1 MLPAILGLAGS
12 SLASAG
18 LLGTTLA
25 ASPFIASAIGSGI
38 GSLLQG
44 GTTEDA
50 LQAGL
55 LGGIGGAIGSKLGT
69 TATGTS
75 NVMGGDPSALVGGN
89 VINSPMG
96 QGLDGLSNLSTGPN
110 LSSSMSTAGPDSF
123 IPNFDVSS
131 APSFTSQL
139 SSPGAIGAGLGA
151 SFAPPPP
158 MKKEEDDFVAPRGA
172 PISGKI
178 NTPMGDYIPGKDAEF
193 DYGFLPNFQEG
204 GLVNLGDSM
213 MPEGEMNDKEL
224 INAAVD
230 AIKGESEN
238 AEMILGQFLAKF
250 GEDALR
256 DLVEKVQS
264 GKFDENTGKADGM
277 VKGMG
282 DGMDDMIPASM
293 TDSDQDVLLSDGEFV
308 VPADVVSGLGNGS
321 SDAGA
326 DKLEDMMDRVRE
338 LRTGGKTQPPD
349 IPDEMMLPA

>member
-1 MLPAILGLAGS
+1 MLPAILGYA
-12 SLASAG
+12 ASA
-18 LLGTTLA
+18 LA
-25 ASPFIASAIGSGI
+25 PTIGMNAVLASAIGSGI

-50 LQAGL
+50 LGAAA
-55 LGGIGGAIGSKLGT
+55 LGGLGAGIGQSLGGTSSAMGSDPSVFAGTNASTQLGATGPMSVPTGGAASL
-69 TATGTS
+69 TS
-75 NVMGGDPSALVGGN
+75 NMSSPALAN
-89 VINSPMG
+89 
-96 QGLDGLSNLSTGPN
+96 NLSVGPLGSNVAAGPSLTNPDFGLAN
-110 LSSSMSTAGPDSF
+110 LSSKA
-123 IPNFDVSS
+123 
-131 APSFTSQL
+131 AL
-139 SSPGAIGAGLGA
+139 GAGLGA
-151 SFAPPPP
+151 SLAPPPP
-158 MKKEEDDFVAPRGA
+158 MKKEEDNFVAPRGA
-172 PISGKI
+172 PISGKV
-178 NTPMGDYIPGKDAEF
+178 NKPMSGYRPGFDPEF

-213 MPEGEMNDKEL
+213 EPEGEMNDKEL

-238 AEMILGQFLAKF
+238 AEIILGQFLAKF

-256 DLVEKVQS
+256 DLVDKVQS
-264 GKFDENTGKADGM
+264 GVFDENAGEADGM

-338 LRTGGKTQPPD
+338 LRTGGKAQPPD

>member
-1 MLPAILGLAGS
+1 MAAQALIPTTVMPAFLAG
-12 SLASAG
+12 
-18 LLGTTLA
+18 
-25 ASPFIASAIGSGI
+25 AIGSGV

-44 GTTEDA
+44 GTTDDA

-55 LGGIGGAIGSKLGT
+55 LGGIGGAIGGGLGK

-75 NVMGGDPSALVGGN
+75 TALGGDPSFVAPD
-89 VINSPMG
+89 IATA
-96 QGLDGLSNLSTGPN
+96 NLASTGPAADLAAAGQSMGIGTPN
-110 LSSSMSTAGPDSF
+110 LTSSMASG
-123 IPNFDVSS
+123 FD
-131 APSFTSQL
+131 L
-139 SSPGAIGAGLGA
+139 SKLASPAAIGTGLGA

-178 NTPMGDYIPGKDAEF
+178 NRPMDNYRPGKDDEF

-256 DLVEKVQS
+256 DLVDKVQS
-264 GKFDENTGKADGM
+264 GVFDENTGEADGM

-293 TDSDQDVLLSDGEFV
+293 KDSDQDVLLSDGEFV

-338 LRTGGKTQPPD
+338 LRTGGKAQPPD

>member
-1 MLPAILGLAGS
+1 MLPAILGYAASALAPTIGMNAMLAG
-12 SLASAG
+12 
-18 LLGTTLA
+18 
-25 ASPFIASAIGSGI
+25 AIGSGI

-50 LQAGL
+50 LGAAALGGLGAGL
-55 LGGIGGAIGSKLGT
+55 GQSLGGTSKAL
-69 TATGTS
+69 
-75 NVMGGDPSALVGGN
+75 GGDPSVFAGTNATTQLGSAGPISAPNAALTSNMSTPTFG
-89 VINSPMG
+89 
-96 QGLDGLSNLSTGPN
+96 SNLSVGPLGSN
-110 LSSSMSTAGPDSF
+110 VAAGPSLTNPDF
-123 IPNFDVSS
+123 GLTNFAG
-131 APSFTSQL
+131 AP
-139 SSPGAIGAGLGA
+139 AIGAGLGA
-151 SFAPPPP
+151 SFALPPP
-158 MKKEEDDFVAPRGA
+158 MKKEEDNFTAPRGA

-178 NTPMGDYIPGKDAEF
+178 NRPRDDYRPGKDEEF

-256 DLVEKVQS
+256 DLVDKVQS
-264 GKFDENTGKADGM
+264 GVFDENAGEADGM

-338 LRTGGKTQPPD
+338 LRTGGKAQPPD

>member
-1 MLPAILGLAGS
+1 MLPAILGYA
-12 SLASAG
+12 ASA
-18 LLGTTLA
+18 LA
-25 ASPFIASAIGSGI
+25 PTIGMNAMLASAIGSGI
-38 GSLLQG
+38 GSLIQG

-50 LQAGL
+50 LGAAA
-55 LGGIGGAIGSKLGT
+55 LGGLGAGIGQSLG
-69 TATGTS
+69 GTS
-75 NVMGGDPSALVGGN
+75 SAMGSDPSVFAGTNATTQLGSAGPMSVPNAALTSNMSTPTLG
-89 VINSPMG
+89 
-96 QGLDGLSNLSTGPN
+96 SNLSVGSLGSN
-110 LSSSMSTAGPDSF
+110 VAAGPSLAN
-123 IPNFDVSS
+123 PNFDLANFAG
-131 APSFTSQL
+131 AP
-139 SSPGAIGAGLGA
+139 AIGAGLGA
-151 SFAPPPP
+151 SFTPPPP

-178 NTPMGDYIPGKDAEF
+178 NRPMDDYRPGFDSEF

-264 GKFDENTGKADGM
+264 GDFDENTGKADGM
-277 VKGMG
+277 VEGMG

>member
-1 MLPAILGLAGS
+1 MAAQALIPTTVMPAFLAG
-12 SLASAG
+12 
-18 LLGTTLA
+18 
-25 ASPFIASAIGSGI
+25 AIGSGV

-44 GTTEDA
+44 GTTDDA

-55 LGGIGGAIGSKLGT
+55 LGGIGGAIGGQLGGAGSDAVKMAGADSAVKLPFAQDFAIDAAG
-69 TATGTS
+69 A
-75 NVMGGDPSALVGGN
+75 PSFGMA
-89 VINSPMG
+89 
-96 QGLDGLSNLSTGPN
+96 GLDATNKA
-110 LSSSMSTAGPDSF
+110 LSSSMAAQS
-123 IPNFDVSS
+123 
-131 APSFTSQL
+131 PSFL
-139 SSPGAIGAGLGA
+139 SALGSPTAIGTGLGA

-158 MKKEEDDFVAPRGA
+158 MKKEEDNFVAPRGA

-178 NTPMGDYIPGKDAEF
+178 NRPRDDYRPGKDEEF

-264 GKFDENTGKADGM
+264 GVFDENTGEADGM

>member
-1 MLPAILGLAGS
+1 MAAQALIPTTVMPAFLAG
-12 SLASAG
+12 
-18 LLGTTLA
+18 
-25 ASPFIASAIGSGI
+25 AIGSGV

-44 GTTEDA
+44 GTTDDA

-55 LGGIGGAIGSKLGT
+55 LGGIGGAIGGGLGK

-75 NVMGGDPSALVGGN
+75 TALGGDPSFVAPD
-89 VINSPMG
+89 IATA
-96 QGLDGLSNLSTGPN
+96 NLASTGPAADLAAAGQSMGIGTPN
-110 LSSSMSTAGPDSF
+110 LTSSMASG
-123 IPNFDVSS
+123 FD
-131 APSFTSQL
+131 L
-139 SSPGAIGAGLGA
+139 SKLASPAAIGTGLGA

-178 NTPMGDYIPGKDAEF
+178 NRPMDNYRPGKDDEF

-256 DLVEKVQS
+256 DLVDKVQS
-264 GKFDENTGKADGM
+264 GVFDENTGEGDGM

>member
-1 MLPAILGLAGS
+1 MAAQALIPTTVMPAFLAG
-12 SLASAG
+12 
-18 LLGTTLA
+18 
-25 ASPFIASAIGSGI
+25 AIGSGV

-44 GTTEDA
+44 GTTDDA

-55 LGGIGGAIGSKLGT
+55 LGGIGGAIGGQLGGAGSDAAKMAGADSAIRGAQQYGFDQALPSAMTMQGGT
-69 TATGTS
+69 TAAQGLS
-75 NVMGGDPSALVGGN
+75 SAMEPSFLSALG
-89 VINSPMG
+89 SP
-96 QGLDGLSNLSTGPN
+96 T
-110 LSSSMSTAGPDSF
+110 
-123 IPNFDVSS
+123 
-131 APSFTSQL
+131 
-139 SSPGAIGAGLGA
+139 AIGTGLGA

-172 PISGKI
+172 PISGSI
-178 NTPMGDYIPGKDAEF
+178 NTPMSNYRPGKDAEF

-204 GLVNLGDSM
+204 GLVNLGDSI

-238 AEMILGQFLAKF
+238 AEIILGQFLAKF

-264 GKFDENTGKADGM
+264 GEFDENTGKADGM

>member
-1 MLPAILGLAGS
+1 MSMGDAIS
-12 SLASAG
+12 SPTS
-18 LLGTTLA
+18 LGTA
-25 ASPFIASAIGSGI
+25 
-38 GSLLQG
+38 
-44 GTTEDA
+44 
-50 LQAGL
+50 
-55 LGGIGGAIGSKLGT
+55 
-69 TATGTS
+69 
-75 NVMGGDPSALVGGN
+75 
-89 VINSPMG
+89 
-96 QGLDGLSNLSTGPN
+96 
-110 LSSSMSTAGPDSF
+110 
-123 IPNFDVSS
+123 
-131 APSFTSQL
+131 
-139 SSPGAIGAGLGA
+139 LGA
-151 SFAPPPP
+151 SLAPPPP

-178 NTPMGDYIPGKDAEF
+178 NRPMGDYRPGFDPEF

-264 GKFDENTGKADGM
+264 GEFDENTGKADGM